1 MRKILLIAM
10 VCFGLLLMAG
20 CENNSADNVADGAV
34 TEGKIGDDIPVKRS
48 QVAKMLALTVY
59 DINTIENM
67 ERTIVFEDTS
77 VNQPYD
83 KYINAAFNAGL
94 ISGADETHFE
104 PDTYL
109 SLEQAQFLLNKL
121 DKTGTLKLQY
131 NHEDRKKP
139 ISASMWTEVFE
150 RALELSGNTA
160 VISCNIVPFAT
171 GKNCSALGDRFVMTD
186 RGLLSYECC
195 EDFEYT
201 DCTITVLLRDKE
213 ILAFKSVVD
222 KTPSIAGAVVVSVDE
237 EGAVMD
243 MGGVERYFYL
253 DNTSGLKTGESVS
266 FKYSG
271 NSITELERQTV
282 ENVSYQQTT

>member
-1 MRKILLIAM
+1 MKKILMMIA
-10 VCFGLLLMAG
+10 VCFTLMVMAG
-20 CENNSADNVADGAV
+20 CGDKGESSIEGSSAI
-34 TEGKIGDDIPVKRS
+34 EGKIGEDVPVKRS
-48 QVAKMLALTVY
+48 QVAKMLALTVC
-59 DINTIENM
+59 DINTVENM
-67 ERTIVFEDTS
+67 ERTIQFEDTS
-77 VNQPYD
+77 LEQPYD

-94 ISGADETHFE
+94 ISGADEKHFQ

-150 RALELSGNTA
+150 RALQLSGNTG

-171 GKNCSALGDRFVMTD
+171 GENCSELGDRFVMTD

-195 EDFEYT
+195 GDFEYN
-201 DCTITVLLRDKE
+201 DCTLTVLLRDKE
-213 ILAFKSVVD
+213 ILAFKSVAD
-222 KTPSIAGAVVVSVDE
+222 KTPSIAGAVVVSVDD

-243 MGGVERYFYL
+243 MGGVERYFYT
-253 DNTSGLKTGESVS
+253 DEASTFKTGESIS
-266 FKYSG
+266 FQYSG
-271 NSITELERQTV
+271 NTITQIERQTA
-282 ENVSYQQTT
+282 ENVSYEQTT